1 MQLTEQ
7 QLNHFKSFGFLR
19 FRQYLTP
26 DELKTYSDE
35 FDAALEARLLQL
47 GGDVKRVWTT
57 LMDSNTPFI
66 SSMIDDPRFADA
78 AKQVLGGDP
87 IGIVTDGNYYVGDTL
102 WHPDMGICT
111 YRAAKFVIYLD
122 ELDASNGALRVIPGS
137 HREPLH
143 SDLRELLWGGKPTK
157 AERLSNLS
165 STLGIRPDE
174 VPAYSFVSKPGDALL
189 FNNAIWHAAFG
200 GGDRRRMGTV
210 IYYEDPQTAE
220 SVENTQ
226 TMMGRN
232 HGKQASEWGEQFYS
246 EHWRSVDD
254 PRHQRW
260 VRRLD
265 ELDILETPLTTA

>member
-7 QLNHFKSFGFLR
+7 QLNHFRSFGFLT

-35 FDAALEARLLQL
+35 FDAALEARRLQL
-47 GGDVKRVWTT
+47 GGNVKRVWTT
-57 LMDSNTPFI
+57 LMGDNTPFI
-66 SSMIDDPRFADA
+66 ASLIDDPRFADP

-87 IGIVTDGNYYVGDTL
+87 IGIVTDGNYYVGDTQ
-102 WHPDMGICT
+102 WHPDMAHCP
-111 YRAAKFVIYLD
+111 YRAAKFVLYLD

-137 HREPLH
+137 HRDPLH
-143 SDLRELLWGGKPTK
+143 SDLRALLLDQSAQGK
-157 AERLSNLS
+157 RRSNLS
-165 STLGIRPDE
+165 STLGISPDQ
-174 VPAYSFVSKPGDALL
+174 VPAYSFASEPGDALL

-210 IYYEDPQTAE
+210 IYYEDPQTPE
-220 SVENTQ
+220 SVANTQ
-226 TMMGRN
+226 TMMRKN
-232 HGKQASEWGEQFYS
+232 HDKHATEWGEQFYP

-254 PRHQRW
+254 PRHQSW

-265 ELDILETPLTTA
+265 ELGILETPLTPA

>member
-1 MQLTEQ
+1 MKLTDQ
-7 QLNHFKSFGFLR
+7 QMNHFKSFGFLT

-35 FDAALEARLLQL
+35 FDAALEARRMQL

-57 LMDSNTPFI
+57 LMDANTPFI
-66 SSMIDDPRFADA
+66 ASLIDDPRFADV

-87 IGIVTDGNYYVGDTL
+87 IGIVTDGNYYVGDTG
-102 WHPDMGICT
+102 WHPDTGTCE

-137 HREPLH
+137 HRDPLY
-143 SDLRELLWGGKPTK
+143 SQLQELLWD
-157 AERLSNLS
+157 RSNRGRKSDLS
-165 STLGIRPDE
+165 STLGIGPDE
-174 VPAYSFVSKPGDALL
+174 VPAFSFVSEPGDALL

-210 IYYEDPQTAE
+210 IYYENPQTPE
-220 SVENTQ
+220 SVANTQ
-226 TMMGRN
+226 LVMGSN
-232 HGKQASEWGEQFYS
+232 HRKQASEWGEQFYP
-246 EHWRSVDD
+246 EYWRSTDD

-265 ELDILETPLTTA
+265 ELEILKTPLTQS